1 MNNFLTILIPT
12 KDYLRGLQR
21 IIKNLQ
27 KIDQKIKIIISDDS
41 KTNKIGE
48 YIKKLKSINIT
59 YSKNIKTLGV
69 ANNSNKLVRQCKS
82 KYFMFLHHDDY
93 IDDKFFFKKLFRVIE
108 NNKYPDIISLSTEVF
123 IQNKKKKLHI
133 NSSLRFLLHLLPKE
147 YILKKNYLGP
157 ASSLVIKNIKVP
169 LFDSNLSWLVDVDFY
184 YRILRNRKIIFS
196 DNIYIKSETDHKY
209 SLTYQI
215 EKNKNIKS
223 LDKEYIKKKYNF
235 TFLIKVFLFFEVF
248 IWIMI
253 RILNSFSKKNDNN

>member
-48 YIKKLKSINIT
+48 YVKKIKFINIS
-59 YSKNIKTLGV
+59 YSKNI
-69 ANNSNKLVRQCKS
+69 NNSNKLIRQCKS

-108 NNKYPDIISLSTEVF
+108 NNKYPDIISVNTQVF
-123 IQNKKKKLHI
+123 IQNKKKYLHI

-147 YILKKNYLGP
+147 YILKRNYLGP
-157 ASSLVIKNIKVP
+157 PSSLVIKNIKVP

-196 DNIYIKSETDHKY
+196 ENLDIKSETEHKY
-209 SLTYQI
+209 SLSYRI
-215 EKNKNIKS
+215 KKNIKS

-235 TFLIKVFLFFEVF
+235 TFLIKVFLFFEIF

>member
-1 MNNFLTILIPT
+1 MNNLLTILIPT

-27 KIDQKIKIIISDDS
+27 KIDQKLKIIISDDS
-41 KTNKIGE
+41 KTNEIGE

-59 YSKNIKTLGV
+59 YSKNIKSLGV
-69 ANNSNKLVRQCKS
+69 ANNSNKLIRQCKS

-108 NNKYPDIISLSTEVF
+108 NNKYPDIVSVSTEVF
-123 IQNKKKKLHI
+123 RLNKKNYLHI
-133 NSSLRFLLHLLPKE
+133 SSSLRFLLHLLPKE
-147 YILKKNYLGP
+147 YILKRNYLGAP
-157 ASSLVIKNIKVP
+157 STLIIKNIKVP

-196 DNIYIKSETDHKY
+196 DNLYIKSETDHRY
-209 SLTYQI
+209 SLSYRI
-215 EKNKNIKS
+215 KKNKNIKS

-235 TFLIKVFLFFEVF
+235 TFLIKVFLFFEIF

-253 RILNSFSKKNDNN
+253 KILNSFSKKNDNN